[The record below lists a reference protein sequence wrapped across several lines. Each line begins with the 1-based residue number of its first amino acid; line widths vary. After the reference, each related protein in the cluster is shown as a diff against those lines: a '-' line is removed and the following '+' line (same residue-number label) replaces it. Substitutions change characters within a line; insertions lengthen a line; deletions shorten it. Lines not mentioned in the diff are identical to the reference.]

1 MEYTKMACKCGCGRP
16 LMAGQTNWATPA
28 CVLRSM
34 MNDPAL
40 VDVFGGVEAFEAA
53 IASLEARTLA
63 EMVDPP
69 TEDGT

>member
-1 MEYTKMACKCGCGRP
+1 
-16 LMAGQTNWATPA
+16 
-28 CVLRSM
+28 M
-34 MNDPAL
+34 MTDAAL

-63 EMVDPP
+63 EIGEPP